1 MQTEVCDATGQR
13 GERLPGGS
21 LQTGTTAFSAMTAP
35 RVVIF
40 ANGML
45 PDLDKARGL
54 VDGSET
60 ILCADGGTR
69 HALALGLTPAMI
81 VGDRDSLSEEDQRRI
96 SDANVVIKPYAHDK
110 DQTDLE
116 LALEHA
122 LSLSPD
128 AILIVGA
135 LGRRL
140 DHTLGN
146 LALLTDPRL
155 DDIDCRLDD
164 GVEEAWFCRDQC
176 EIRGAPGDLVSLI
189 PWGMPVTGV
198 RTQGLRW
205 PLAGGVLRPDK
216 TLGISNEMLGESAT
230 VRIETGPL
238 LVVHRRQ

>member
-1 MQTEVCDATGQR
+1 MKIKC
-13 GERLPGGS
+13 GS
-21 LQTGTTAFSAMTAP
+21 P
-35 RVVIF
+35 
-40 ANGML
+40 
-45 PDLDKARGL
+45 
-54 VDGSET
+54 
-60 ILCADGGTR
+60 TR
-69 HALALGLTPAMI
+69 TF
-81 VGDRDSLSEEDQRRI
+81 
-96 SDANVVIKPYAHDK
+96 VIKPYAHDK

-122 LSLSPD
+122 LALSPG

-146 LALLTDPRL
+146 LSLLTDPRL
-155 DDIDCRLDD
+155 DRIDCRLDD
-164 GVEEAWFCRDQC
+164 GVEEACFCRGGC

-198 RTQGLRW
+198 HTQGLRW
-205 PLAGGVLRPDK
+205 PLVGGVLRPDK

-230 VRIETGPL
+230 VRLEAGPL